1 MKPCKAGGLTQTKKV
16 AGIAEA
22 AGIGLY
28 GGTMIES
35 SLGTAICAQ
44 LYATIPEMKFGTEIF
59 GPLLF
64 KDNIT
69 VNDIQYENFEVIIPH
84 GPGFG
89 MEIDK
94 EKVKHYSRD

>member
-1 MKPCKAGGLTQTKKV
+1 
-16 AGIAEA
+16 
-22 AGIGLY
+22 
-28 GGTMIES
+28 
-35 SLGTAICAQ
+35 
-44 LYATIPEMKFGTEIF
+44 MKFGTELF

-69 VNDIQYENFEVIIPH
+69 VNEIRYENFEVIIPD

-94 EKVKHYSRD
+94 EKVKHYARAF